1 VNTPPDVFLD
11 TSVIFA
17 AVLSPD
23 GGARMVL
30 RLGESRLVRLWIG
43 RQVLRECQAVIQRKA
58 ADSLPYM
65 ALLLDTAKVQ
75 IGAEASP
82 GSLEQARALVAYLP
96 DATVLAEAI
105 ESQPDWF
112 LTHDHQ
118 HYMKVPIEKL
128 PFRVGTPG
136 DFLMWFRENI
146 SKSG

>member
-1 VNTPPDVFLD
+1 MNIPPKVFLD

-30 RLGESRLVRLWIG
+30 RLGESQLIHLWIG
-43 RQVLRECQAVIQRKA
+43 RQVLRECEAVIQRKA

-75 IGAEASP
+75 IGAEASSA
-82 GSLEQARALVAYLP
+82 SLERARQMVAYPL
-96 DATVLAEAI
+96 DAVVLAEAI
-105 ESQPDWF
+105 ESQPNWF

-118 HYMKVPIEKL
+118 HFLKGPTGEL

-136 DFLMWFRENI
+136 DFLTWFRENI
-146 SKSG
+146 TKSG